1 MRHLHQ
7 KVNLIPII
15 AKADTLTDDE
25 IASFKQRVCSICFRT
40 HLCTDSFLQVLSDI
54 AHHNIQIF
62 QAPSYENEDEETIA
76 ENEEIAVSR
85 TRSVCISE
93 RL

>member
-1 MRHLHQ
+1 MFL
-7 KVNLIPII
+7 
-15 AKADTLTDDE
+15 
-25 IASFKQRVCSICFRT
+25 CFCT
-40 HLCTDSFLQVLSDI
+40 HLCTDILLQVLSDI

-93 RL
+93 RLWHVVLFLGQDPICGGWL

>member
-1 MRHLHQ
+1 MRRLHQ

-25 IASFKQRVCSICFRT
+25 IASFKRR
-40 HLCTDSFLQVLSDI
+40 VLSDI

-76 ENEEIAVSR
+76 ENQEIAVRPRVSLSR
-85 TRSVCISE
+85 SSIHLPHAE
-93 RL
+93 